1 MDRRLIHLLQQLHLH
16 LHLHLLHLLHLHLL
30 LYLLMLRLR
39 LHLRQHSCRQRACR
53 NQEDLRGSIGLLHHH
68 LHVALLFQRLV
79 VLLRGVLHLVPL
91 IALLLLKHLLHELL
105 QRVLLLLLWHEL
117 LLWRQLMPWRWL
129 LLLLRS
135 GSTGA
140 TRETTR
146 ETTRGARPPSCDL
159 IGSPPES
166 QALSEPAERRAELR
180 AATKQSRKVEPA
192 QKVGTERSLPHRRLT
207 TTGFQV
213 TGLEGGEQLCDRRAR
228 GNLGIP
234 QSQRTRQAH
243 RIYHGQQRPSTAR
256 KVSQV
261 WICAVP

>member
-1 MDRRLIHLLQQLHLH
+1 MDRRLIHLLQQLLLH
-16 LHLHLLHLLHLHLL
+16 LHLHLLHLL

-146 ETTRGARPPSCDL
+146 GARPPSCDL
-159 IGSPPES
+159 IGTPPES

-180 AATKQSRKVEPA
+180 PATKQSRKVEPA
-192 QKVGTERSLPHRRLT
+192 
-207 TTGFQV
+207 
-213 TGLEGGEQLCDRRAR
+213 
-228 GNLGIP
+228 
-234 QSQRTRQAH
+234 
-243 RIYHGQQRPSTAR
+243 
-256 KVSQV
+256 
-261 WICAVP
+261 